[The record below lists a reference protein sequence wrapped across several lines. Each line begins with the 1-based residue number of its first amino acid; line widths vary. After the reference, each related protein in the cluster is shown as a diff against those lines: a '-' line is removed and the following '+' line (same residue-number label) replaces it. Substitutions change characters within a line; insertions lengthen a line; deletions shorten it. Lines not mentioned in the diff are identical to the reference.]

1 MNTISAAWA
10 AVTGARHLRTAR
22 NGQDAAAAWA
32 GDGMGAVVVCDGCS
46 AGASSEVGARLGAQL
61 VIAQVAARLSGG
73 ERPRELWSG
82 VRARVAAALAQ
93 LVEAMPGD
101 PAAVIREHFLF
112 TIVAAAVAG
121 DEACVWAIGDGAYA
135 FRPECAPR
143 RSDSSPGTSCEASV
157 GGPVEVAAPGG
168 CRGAAEIAREPLHVL
183 GPFAD
188 NQPPYLAYDLLGMP
202 AAAHLDIRDAR
213 AGQIVVATDGVA
225 ELDGAG
231 LFDRLL
237 EPRTLAHPDGLR
249 RRLALAARSGER
261 IDWTARRIVRTPAA
275 LQDDGAIAVLGW
287 AP

>member
-1 MNTISAAWA
+1 MNTILVAGA
-10 AVTGARHLRTAR
+10 AVTGARHLRVAR

-32 GDGMGAVVVCDGCS
+32 GAGMGAVVVCDGCS

-73 ERPRELWSG
+73 ERPRALWSG
-82 VRARVAAALAQ
+82 VRAQVVAALGQLAR
-93 LVEAMPGD
+93 AMPGD

-112 TIVAAAVAG
+112 TIVAAVVAG

-135 FRPECAPR
+135 FRVERTPGGAPDVPD
-143 RSDSSPGTSCEASV
+143 RS
-157 GGPVEVAAPGG
+157 VEVA
-168 CRGAAEIAREPLHVL
+168 RGPLHVL

-202 AAAHLDIRDAR
+202 AAAHLDARDAC
-213 AGQIVVATDGVA
+213 AGQIVVATDGAA
-225 ELDGAG
+225 ELDGA
-231 LFDRLL
+231 LFDGLL

-249 RRLALAARSGER
+249 RRLAVAARSGER
-261 IDWTARRIVRTPAA
+261 IDWTSRRIVRTPAA